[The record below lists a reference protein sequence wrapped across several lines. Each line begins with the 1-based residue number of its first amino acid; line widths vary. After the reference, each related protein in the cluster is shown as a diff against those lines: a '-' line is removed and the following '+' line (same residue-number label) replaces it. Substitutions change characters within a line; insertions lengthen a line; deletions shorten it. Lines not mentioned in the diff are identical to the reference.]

1 MPLTLLK
8 MSPKYTFV
16 TYLGL
21 VIQQNNFK
29 SQTPLGKVTPPFRK
43 SPPKNLVC

>member
-8 MSPKYTFV
+8 MSPKYAFV

-21 VIQQNNFK
+21 VIQQNNLRVK
-29 SQTPLGKVTPPFRK
+29 PP
-43 SPPKNLVC
+43 